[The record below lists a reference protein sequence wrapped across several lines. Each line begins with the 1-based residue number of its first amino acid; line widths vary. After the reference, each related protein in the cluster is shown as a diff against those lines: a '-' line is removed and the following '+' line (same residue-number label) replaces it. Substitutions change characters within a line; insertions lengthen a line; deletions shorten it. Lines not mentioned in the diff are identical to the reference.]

1 MADRLVFPP
10 AKAAQLPFPP
20 GCSVSFRSSAAAAS
34 TLAVVQSA
42 FIDLSST
49 DRTTNYEVF
58 DALTFSA
65 TVVSEA
71 QLRYAIDCPV
81 RILGG
86 SSSGD
91 DGGGSGGSL
100 SGVIISRPYGGD
112 RPMYSVQVVD
122 DKQREGEV
130 IHSLT
135 MECLQYRRPPS
146 GKMLVDDTPPT
157 SKEETEGEG
166 DEMKVDGDDEQEEQQ
181 QEQQEQQNNVPTFAV
196 PSEVIISTA
205 NSEQKIATDNNSVG
219 GSMMFSGDDFSVH
232 QDDGKEAPMNDRGD
246 PEGDTM
252 RIPRKAKN
260 PRHEDK
266 ENGHPN
272 LAAALVRN
280 DTYDERSIG
289 AKKMKMETHRVERLR
304 VPSFISFMD
313 IEELTP
319 KLKQLGDE
327 TCTAVEIEVAEKG
340 EIVASGGR
348 HHDDGAVYIA
358 VRAKDSRS
366 DVHRCCWGV
375 EDLLYESLPDCLRR
389 PLLFD
394 IMVCGE
400 YGIVDA
406 SRVPWE
412 GRTPFTN
419 DPLVVYVERGP
430 AFIRPKSW
438 LGIVSIPSEDV
449 GEGWR
454 DLVYDML
461 LGQRGRKHQE
471 LLRQFPGSRISVEI
485 RDDCLDFPHV
495 SIESYGRETLIGAM
509 HYVRGELT
517 KIMKK

>member
-1 MADRLVFPP
+1 MAADRLVFPP

-20 GCSVSFRSSAAAAS
+20 GCKVSFSSSAAAAS
-34 TLAVVQSA
+34 RPTSAVVQSA

-49 DRTTNYEVF
+49 GRTTNYEVVL
-58 DALTFSA
+58 DVLT
-65 TVVSEA
+65 TDTTVVVSEA

-86 SSSGD
+86 GD
-91 DGGGSGGSL
+91 ESL
-100 SGVIISRPYGGD
+100 PGVIISRPYGGD
-112 RPMYSVQVVD
+112 PPMYSVQIVGD
-122 DKQREGEV
+122 EQRREQGEV

-135 MECLQYRRPPS
+135 MECLRYRPPHHPPAEE
-146 GKMLVDDTPPT
+146 MLDETAPM
-157 SKEETEGEG
+157 SKEEELGGEG
-166 DEMKVDGDDEQEEQQ
+166 DEMKVEGDDEQQEEEQDN
-181 QEQQEQQNNVPTFAV
+181 EHAPTFAV

-205 NSEQKIATDNNSVG
+205 SSEAKIATDNNSVG
-219 GSMMFSGDDFSVH
+219 GSMMFSGDDYSVH
-232 QDDGKEAPMNDRGD
+232 RDDGRDALMNDQGG

-252 RIPRKAKN
+252 RIPRKA
-260 PRHEDK
+260 REEDK

-272 LAAALVRN
+272 SAAALVRN
-280 DTYDERSIG
+280 DTASDDGHSNR
-289 AKKMKMETHRVERLR
+289 AKKMKVESHRVELLR
-304 VPSFISFMD
+304 VPSFIAID
-313 IEELTP
+313 ELRVHSR

-327 TCTAVEIEVAEKG
+327 TFTTVDIEVAEEG
-340 EIVASGGR
+340 EIIASGGR

-358 VRAKDSRS
+358 VHAKDSQS

-438 LGIVSIPSEDV
+438 LGIVSIPSKDI
-449 GEGWR
+449 GQGWR
-454 DLVYDML
+454 ALVYDML
-461 LGQRGRKHQE
+461 VGHRGRKHQE

-485 RDDCLDFPHV
+485 RDDCRDFPHV

-509 HYVRGELT
+509 HHVRGELT

>member
-1 MADRLVFPP
+1 
-10 AKAAQLPFPP
+10 
-20 GCSVSFRSSAAAAS
+20 
-34 TLAVVQSA
+34 
-42 FIDLSST
+42 
-49 DRTTNYEVF
+49 
-58 DALTFSA
+58 
-65 TVVSEA
+65 
-71 QLRYAIDCPV
+71 
-81 RILGG
+81 
-86 SSSGD
+86 
-91 DGGGSGGSL
+91 
-100 SGVIISRPYGGD
+100 
-112 RPMYSVQVVD
+112 
-122 DKQREGEV
+122 
-130 IHSLT
+130 
-135 MECLQYRRPPS
+135 
-146 GKMLVDDTPPT
+146 
-157 SKEETEGEG
+157 
-166 DEMKVDGDDEQEEQQ
+166 MKVEGDDEQQEEEQDN
-181 QEQQEQQNNVPTFAV
+181 EHAPTFAV

-205 NSEQKIATDNNSVG
+205 SSEAKIATDNHSVG

-232 QDDGKEAPMNDRGD
+232 RDDGRDALMNDQGGR
-246 PEGDTM
+246 EGGTM
-252 RIPRKAKN
+252 PIPRKTKK
-260 PRHEDK
+260 PRVGVDK

-272 LAAALVRN
+272 SAAALVRN
-280 DTYDERSIG
+280 DATSDDEHSNR
-289 AKKMKMETHRVERLR
+289 AKKMKVESHRVERLR
-304 VPSFISFMD
+304 VPSFIAID
-313 IEELTP
+313 ELRLHSW

-327 TCTAVEIEVAEKG
+327 TFTAVEIEVAEEG

-358 VRAKDSRS
+358 VHAKDLQS

-438 LGIVSIPSEDV
+438 LGIVSIPSKYI

-454 DLVYDML
+454 ALVYDML
-461 LGQRGRKHQE
+461 VGHRGRKHQE

-485 RDDCLDFPHV
+485 RDDCRDFPHV

-509 HYVRGELT
+509 HHVRGELT